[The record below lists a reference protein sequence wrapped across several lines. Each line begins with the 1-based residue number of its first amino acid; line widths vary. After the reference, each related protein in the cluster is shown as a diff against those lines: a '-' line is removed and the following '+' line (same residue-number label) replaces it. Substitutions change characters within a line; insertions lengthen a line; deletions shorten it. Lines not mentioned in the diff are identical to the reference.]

1 MLACLALL
9 YLFPL
14 RLSARLMR
22 QLNCALPR
30 GHCFPG
36 QNDAPVVYLMLQDGP
51 PERSLRHAT
60 STGNGL
66 FEMLS
71 GITNRGQYEHL
82 SSIEMAQMRTQTLNS
97 PMAVAPV
104 LSLSNARTYI
114 EYVESRYMRPTFGGP
129 D

>member
-1 MLACLALL
+1 VGYLL
-9 YLFPL
+9 
-14 RLSARLMR
+14 
-22 QLNCALPR
+22 
-30 GHCFPG
+30 
-36 QNDAPVVYLMLQDGP
+36 LQDGP

-114 EYVESRYMRPTFGGP
+114 ECVESRYMRPTFGGP